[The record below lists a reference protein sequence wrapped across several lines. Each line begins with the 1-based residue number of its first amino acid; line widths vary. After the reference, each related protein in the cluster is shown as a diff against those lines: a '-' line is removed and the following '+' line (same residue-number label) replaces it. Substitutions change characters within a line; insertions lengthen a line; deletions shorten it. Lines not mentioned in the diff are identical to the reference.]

1 MKKKKLLK
9 TGLAVALAVMT
20 LAQPV
25 STANWVGNNTGWWW
39 QEDNGSYPT
48 NQWKAINGKWY
59 WFDGNGYMVTGWR
72 NINGTWYYLES
83 SGAMASNKWIGN
95 YYVESSGAMAT
106 NKWIGN
112 YYVNG
117 DGLWTQTKTT
127 GQWIS
132 SGNRWW
138 YRHFNGS
145 YALGWEKIDGNY
157 YLFDNSGWML
167 IGWQFVN
174 GSWYYMNNSGA
185 MLTGW
190 QYINGT
196 WYYMNSS
203 GAMLTEWQCIGG
215 KWYYFYSDGSMAS
228 NIWID
233 GTYYVESSGAMAT
246 NKWID
251 DYFYVDSTGRLVE
264 IAGDGH
270 HWNDGIITTEPTSI
284 LEGVKTYTCIYCGAT
299 KTEPV
304 RPLDHN
310 WVNFE
315 WPDFKNGYACNI
327 CYNDVT
333 DYDDYYDC
341 HGGWHTHTF
350 YNFPSY
356 YSCDSCDKLIHKHK
370 WYYTPPEFFEGTDVI
385 SSEGYWECNGCG
397 NQSSDGK
404 HTEPILVS
412 DAGHEYGAI
421 DHWTT
426 PFNFEKDSHDWV
438 IVDEYWAPANDELHL
453 HHIRINGVRSMAVG
467 DTYQETVQFTPAHP
481 LEGTDVSWESSDP
494 SVIAVDSTG
503 KVTALKI
510 GTATIKATSSK
521 STDTF
526 VIRVTENNVG
536 HVDSA
541 SLLIDGQS
549 NPSGVLELKRGSY
562 SLSVQTNPEQ
572 AVYEVYYQTEE
583 DSSKGLIANITGSI
597 RMGDISI
604 YGWAN
609 KVRYTDP
616 SSSIDFLRKG
626 SVLLKAT
633 ITDVNGDR
641 IELEQQ
647 IIVE

>member
-25 STANWVGNNTGWWW
+25 SAANWVGNNTGWWW

-95 YYVESSGAMAT
+95 
-106 NKWIGN
+106 
-112 YYVNG
+112 
-117 DGLWTQTKTT
+117 
-127 GQWIS
+127 
-132 SGNRWW
+132 
-138 YRHFNGS
+138 
-145 YALGWEKIDGNY
+145 
-157 YLFDNSGWML
+157 
-167 IGWQFVN
+167 
-174 GSWYYMNNSGA
+174 
-185 MLTGW
+185 
-190 QYINGT
+190 
-196 WYYMNSS
+196 
-203 GAMLTEWQCIGG
+203 
-215 KWYYFYSDGSMAS
+215 
-228 NIWID
+228 
-233 GTYYVESSGAMAT
+233 YYVESSGAMAT

-370 WYYTPPEFFEGTDVI
+370 SVSYT
-385 SSEGYWECNGCG
+385 
-397 NQSSDGK
+397 
-404 HTEPILVS
+404 
-412 DAGHEYGAI
+412 
-421 DHWTT
+421 
-426 PFNFEKDSHDWV
+426 
-438 IVDEYWAPANDELHL
+438 HL
-453 HHIRINGVRSMAVG
+453 
-467 DTYQETVQFTPAHP
+467 TLPT
-481 LEGTDVSWESSDP
+481 
-494 SVIAVDSTG
+494 IA
-503 KVTALKI
+503 
-510 GTATIKATSSK
+510 
-521 STDTF
+521 
-526 VIRVTENNVG
+526 
-536 HVDSA
+536 
-541 SLLIDGQS
+541 
-549 NPSGVLELKRGSY
+549 
-562 SLSVQTNPEQ
+562 
-572 AVYEVYYQTEE
+572 
-583 DSSKGLIANITGSI
+583 
-597 RMGDISI
+597 
-604 YGWAN
+604 
-609 KVRYTDP
+609 
-616 SSSIDFLRKG
+616 
-626 SVLLKAT
+626 
-633 ITDVNGDR
+633 
-641 IELEQQ
+641 
-647 IIVE
+647 